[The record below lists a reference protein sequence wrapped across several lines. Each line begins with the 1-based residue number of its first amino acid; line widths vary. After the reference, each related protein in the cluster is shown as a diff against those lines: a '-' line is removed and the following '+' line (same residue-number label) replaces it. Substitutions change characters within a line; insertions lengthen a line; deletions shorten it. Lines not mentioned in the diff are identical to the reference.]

1 MNNFAV
7 SWADGPLLACD
18 LETTGTDTAT
28 DRIVTATVISIVPG
42 RDPDIRTWL
51 ADPGIEIPAEAT
63 GIHGVSTDHARQHG
77 QNAVTVVA
85 EVAETLAAVWRES
98 TPLCV
103 MNAPFDLSLLN
114 AELRRHHQRGLEVS
128 GPVVDPRCIDKH
140 LDRYRKGKR
149 TLGDLCTHY
158 RVRLDTAHDSTGDA
172 LACARLAWRLAKKYP
187 TQIGTRPLGDL
198 HRDQIGWFRAQQH
211 DFAGFLESQADRLD
225 DSTESAELRARAT
238 DVRAHADGWP
248 LRTIETTARAVATPS
263 APQEPAATTRYKPWM
278 DTYEGQDLESW
289 IEINPP
295 AICRRVVNAWD
306 GDSASSRLSVFYSVD
321 HLTECPETAQ
331 CRTLLTLADQGRF
344 DEAKR
349 LAESLTL
356 S

>member
-42 RDPDIRTWL
+42 QDPDIRTWL
-51 ADPGIEIPAEAT
+51 ADPGIEIPAEAAE
-63 GIHGVSTDHARQHG
+63 IHGVSTDHARQYG
-77 QNAVTVVA
+77 QDAAAVVA
-85 EVAETLAAVWRES
+85 EVAEVLAAVWRES

-114 AELRRHHQRGLEVS
+114 VELRRHHQRDLKVS

-158 RVRLDTAHDSTGDA
+158 RVRLDEAHDSAGDA

-198 HRDQIGWFRAQQH
+198 HRDQIGWYRAQQH
-211 DFAGFLESQADRLD
+211 DFAGFLERQAHRVD
-225 DSTESAELRARAT
+225 DPTEAADLRARAT

-248 LRTIETTARAVATPS
+248 LKAIETTARAASTPQAT
-263 APQEPAATTRYKPWM
+263 PAATAGYKPWM
-278 DTYEGQDLESW
+278 DTHEGQELESW
-289 IEINPP
+289 IEINPT
-295 AICRRVVNAWD
+295 AICRRAVNAWD
-306 GDSASSRLSVFYSVD
+306 GDSASSRLSAFYSVD
-321 HLTECPETAQ
+321 HLTDCPETAQ
-331 CRTLLTLADQGRF
+331 CRILLTLADQGRF
-344 DEAKR
+344 TEARR
-349 LAESLTL
+349 LAEDLTL